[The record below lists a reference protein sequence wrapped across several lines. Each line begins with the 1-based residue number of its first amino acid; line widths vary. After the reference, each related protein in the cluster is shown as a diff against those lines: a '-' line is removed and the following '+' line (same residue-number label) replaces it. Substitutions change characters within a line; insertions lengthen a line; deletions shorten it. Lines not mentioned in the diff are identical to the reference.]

1 VTPESTDVP
10 TGQTFRVF
18 LVQETGQEP
27 PPPRPSAPVT
37 QWLAAGLT
45 FFTGT
50 LTTIGTTT
58 GGVERALRD
67 YPVGGGVCLALVLL
81 GVSFGIILPAVNR
94 KVPDGWI
101 ALGAAVV
108 LASTLA
114 FAILI
119 IHGKSDDQRPR
130 TASSLSVAGRFATV
144 KGNIK
149 ASGLQTPEEVVVRVE
164 GRRRDD
170 ASLRLVP
177 LYVSRLGPDPDGQ
190 IDAPI
195 ETVLRRRRYDRVFV
209 SAEIV
214 EEVKPEDVR
223 KRKLRRCRATTENFG
238 CTALVIPRPRKAGR

>member
-1 VTPESTDVP
+1 MTPGSTDVP
-10 TGQTFRVF
+10 SDRTYRVF
-18 LVQETGQEP
+18 LKQEDGQAP
-27 PPPRPSAPVT
+27 PKPPPSAPVT

-50 LTTIGTTT
+50 LTAIGTTT

-67 YPVGGGVCLALVLL
+67 YPVEGSVCLALVVV
-81 GVSFGIILPAVNR
+81 GVSAGIILPAVNSG
-94 KVPDGWI
+94 VPDGWI

-108 LASTLA
+108 LLATLV

-119 IHGKSDDQRPR
+119 IRGKSDDQRPR
-130 TASSLSVAGRFATV
+130 TASSLSVEGRFATV
-144 KGNIK
+144 KGNVK

-170 ASLRLVP
+170 PSLRLVP
-177 LYVSRLGPDPDGQ
+177 LYLSRLGSDPDGQ

-238 CTALVIPRPRKAGR
+238 CTALVVPRPRKAGR